1 MNHAAIIN
9 IAKAQLGLDE
19 GDYRSMLSRVTGK
32 ASLRLMSGG
41 EKTKVVDELKRLGFK
56 VAAKSNQKRKAAARA
71 DVRYCHVIWRLLVD
85 GGAMNVKG
93 AKGLNA
99 FIRARFERT
108 WGCVP
113 IDIDTMTDAREISQ
127 VIEALKK
134 IAARHGIA
142 TETGG
147 CG

>member
-1 MNHAAIIN
+1 MNHSAIIN
-9 IAKAQLGLDE
+9 IAKSQLGLDD
-19 GDYRSMLSRVTGK
+19 GDYRSMLKRVTGK
-32 ASLRLMSGG
+32 ASLRLMDNR
-41 EKTKVVDELKRLGFK
+41 EKNRVVDEMKRLGFK
-56 VAAKSNQKRKAAARA
+56 VRAKSRRKAAPRA
-71 DVRYCHVIWRLLVD
+71 DVRYCHVIWRLLIE
-85 GGAMNVKG
+85 GGAMNVTG

-113 IDIDTMTDAREISQ
+113 IDIDAMTDAREISQ
-127 VIEALKK
+127 VIEALKQ

-147 CG
+147 